1 MQLNQT
7 NIHKDKLIT
16 SNKNQKSQTRINS
29 SFTHEND
36 EILKIGVASKLLGI
50 SKASLRR
57 WGKAGIIEEVFRTA
71 GNQRIYLLRDIN
83 TLKEVIL
90 LNCPERPTRLLE
102 IYQSNSVALVS
113 KNEDPTLTIGST
125 LELNALK
132 TQLKGVNILLT
143 KFQEKKVILLVLNW
157 LISWLIVLSQKLDEH
172 NDFLQL
178 CYKLKSESVKLGPV
192 EMEVSNPEIKE
203 VYKEKKVSSV
213 WARARKNAGSVFLK
227 LMYKVQDNRLNSQE
241 KDRGEK
247 IQDDIL
253 SIYSTLTQ
261 NIQKYEKGNL
271 NHDVCD
277 LLLNYIPE
285 DFGLKIPRW
294 SVRSLSQVCKK
305 ELETKSASKSN
316 VHRFLKEINWFTKS
330 KVKLISPDPEYGE
343 KMKMIASTIAKM
355 QSDDALFYGD
365 EFKYASNKINRINK
379 IKYSI
384 PGLNITPFRT
394 TTYYAPIHS
403 IQITGLYNPVN
414 QKLYTEILDN
424 LSYEKFLKGLTSML
438 NKIIP
443 EVKGQIILVLDNAA
457 YHSEIRL
464 KDKLEERFG
473 DKINLL
479 FLPTYSP
486 NLNPIER
493 VWLSLLSINS
503 RFIDDK
509 IQLMENYKQ
518 SIEIFSKKEKSIKP
532 INIHCEICDLKWKV
546 HPSDQERKD
555 TLNEIETHFCFN
567 IEGLNPYIIEV
578 LKRSEENL
586 IMGHLR

>member
-7 NIHKDKLIT
+7 NIHKDKLIR

-57 WGKAGIIEEVFRTA
+57 WGKAGIIQEVFRTA

-83 TLKEVIL
+83 ALKEVIL

-113 KNEDPTLTIGST
+113 KEEDPTLTIGST

-132 TQLKGVNILLT
+132 TQLKGVNILLA
-143 KFQEKKVILLVLNW
+143 KFHEKNVILLVIIW
-157 LISWLIVLSQKLDEH
+157 MISWMISLGQNLDGNKE
-172 NDFLQL
+172 FMQL
-178 CYKLKSESVKLGPV
+178 CYKLKSESAKFGPV
-192 EMEVSNPEIKE
+192 EMEPSKQDIGEI
-203 VYKEKKVSSV
+203 YKEKKVSSV
-213 WARARKNAGSVFLK
+213 WSRARKNAGSIFLK
-227 LMYKVQDNRLNSQE
+227 LMYKVQDNRLSSQE
-241 KDRGEK
+241 IERGEK

-253 SIYSTLTQ
+253 SVYSNLTQ
-261 NIQKYEKGNL
+261 YIQEYEKGTL
-271 NHDVCD
+271 KHDVCD

-285 DFGLKIPRW
+285 DFGLNIPRW
-294 SVRSLSQVCKK
+294 SVRSLSQVCN
-305 ELETKSASKSN
+305 EEIETKHASKSN
-316 VHRFLKEINWFTKS
+316 VHRFLKEINWYTKS

-343 KMKMIASTIAKM
+343 KMKKIASTIAKM
-355 QSDDALFYGD
+355 QSDDVVFYGD
-365 EFKYASNKINRINK
+365 EVKYASNKVNRINK

-384 PGLNITPFRT
+384 PGLNTTPFRT

-424 LSYEKFLKGLTSML
+424 LSYKQFLKGLISII

-443 EVKGQIILVLDNAA
+443 DVKGQIILVLDNAA

-464 KDKLEERFG
+464 KDILEEMYG
-473 DKINLL
+473 DKIKLL

-503 RFIDDK
+503 RFIDTEE
-509 IQLMENYKQ
+509 QLIENYRQ
-518 SIEIFSKKEKSIKP
+518 SIETFSKKEKSIKP
-532 INIHCEICDLKWKV
+532 LNIHCEICNHKWKV
-546 HPSDQERKD
+546 LPSNQERGNILD
-555 TLNEIETHFCFN
+555 EIESHLCFN
-567 IEGLNPYIIEV
+567 IDGLNPYTIEV